1 MKVAFIIAHPDD
13 EVLGVGGTIARHTQ
27 QNDQVVVIVATVA
40 RYGRPTLDLVRA
52 SATELGVND
61 IRALGLPYMDLARD
75 PLKLAQSIEPI
86 IVAFQPEAVY
96 THWHGDLNSD
106 HRAIAQA
113 VLVAC
118 RPIGN
123 HAPRRVL
130 EFETPSSTEWSF
142 SESFRPTIFIDIEAT
157 LPAKLA
163 AFLHYTDEMR
173 DPPHPRSVSCLEARA
188 RYWGQIAGLVAAEP
202 FVLVREVVR

>member
-75 PLKLAQSIEPI
+75 PLKLVQSIEPI